1 LEINASV
8 TAGRLEIIW
17 TFNSGIHRQKTID
30 NLAQAFLHSLRSLI
44 AHCLSANAGG
54 YTPSDFSKA
63 RLTQA
68 SLDRLV
74 ARVKKSGKK
83 ELT

>member
-1 LEINASV
+1 VI
-8 TAGRLEIIW
+8 AGRLEIHW
-17 TFNSGIHRQKTID
+17 TFNSGIHRRTTID

-44 AHCLSANAGG
+44 AHCLTANAG

-63 RLTQA
+63 RLNQA

-74 ARVKKSGKK
+74 ARVKKSREKGG
-83 ELT
+83 T